1 MEQLIYND
9 YLISIEKNI
18 KSISCKK
25 LVMRLKNNNI
35 DILLIDVR
43 ENTELKSGHIP
54 TSINI
59 PRGIL
64 EKRIINLANTFDDE
78 IILYSSNNG
87 RSLLAAYNL
96 KSIGFKNIHSLEGG
110 IVEWYKNGFE
120 ISKKDIN

>member
-1 MEQLIYND
+1 MDKLIYND

-18 KSISCKK
+18 KSLSCKK
-25 LVMRLKNNNI
+25 LVEQLKKDNI

-43 ENTELKSGHIP
+43 ESNELKSGHIP

-64 EKRIINLANTFDDE
+64 EKQIINLANTFNDE
-78 IILYSSNNG
+78 IILYSSNNK

-96 KSIGFKNIHSLEGG
+96 INIGFKNIYSLEGG
-110 IVEWYKNGFE
+110 IIEWYKNGFE